1 MSATT
6 VTLCDACGEP
16 ITGKLRETI
25 GVVAF
30 YGGGIG
36 GRSRIGVG
44 SELHFHVHGE
54 YDCYALFVEVTR
66 STLGELATALRR
78 PLDPA
83 QLDAIPT
90 ATAAEIAERRR
101 RLSG

>member
-1 MSATT
+1 MSTT
-6 VTLCDACGEP
+6 SVTLCDACGEP
-16 ITGKLRETI
+16 ITGKLQESI

-36 GRSRIGVG
+36 SRSRTGVG

-54 YDCYALFVEVTR
+54 HDCYALFVDVTR
-66 STLGELATALRR
+66 STLGELGTALRR

-101 RLSG
+101 MLSD